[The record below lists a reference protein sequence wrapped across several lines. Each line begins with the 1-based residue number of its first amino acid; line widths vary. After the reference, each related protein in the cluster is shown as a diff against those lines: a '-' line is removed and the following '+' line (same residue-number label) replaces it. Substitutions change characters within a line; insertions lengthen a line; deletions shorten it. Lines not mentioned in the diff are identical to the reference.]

1 MKNFDDLLAKAKEQ
15 KTKTII
21 ATKAEDS
28 SSILALK
35 EACDEG
41 FAKGVLVGEKAVIE
55 KKTKELNF
63 VKGLE
68 EIIDIKD
75 PVEAANESVKLISKG
90 RGDILLK
97 GSLHTDILLSAVLN
111 KEWGLRT
118 GKMLSHV
125 LIIKVPAYHKLLFIT
140 DAAMNIAPDLECKK
154 HILQNAIDL
163 AGKLHLQ
170 DVKAA
175 CLAAIEDVNPKMQCT
190 IDAAALSKMADR
202 GQITGAKV
210 DGPLAFDN
218 AISPKAVEIKGIKS
232 SVAGN
237 ADILL
242 VPEIEAG
249 NILFKGLVYF
259 AEESTAAGIILGAK
273 CPIAL
278 LSRADSDRSKFYSL
292 VLCALSA
299 HK

>member
-1 MKNFDDLLAKAKEQ
+1 MKNFDELLVKAKEQ

-21 ATKAEDS
+21 VTKAEDS
-28 SSILALK
+28 SAMLALK
-35 EACDEG
+35 KACDEG
-41 FAKGVLVGEKAVIE
+41 FARGVLVGEKAVIE
-55 KKTKELNF
+55 KKAKELNF

-75 PVEAANESVKLISKG
+75 PADASNESVKLISKG

-97 GSLHTDILLSAVLN
+97 GSLHTDILLSAALN

-118 GKMLSHV
+118 SKMLSHV

-154 HILQNAIDL
+154 HILQNAVDL
-163 AGKLHLQ
+163 AGKLQIQ
-170 DVKAA
+170 DIKAA
-175 CLAAIEDVNPKMQCT
+175 CLASIEDVNPKMQCT

-202 GQITGAKV
+202 GQIMNAKV
-210 DGPLAFDN
+210 DGPLAFDI

-232 SVAGN
+232 RVAGD

-242 VPEIEAG
+242 VPHIEAG

-259 AEESTAAGIILGAK
+259 AEDSTAAGIILGAK

-299 HK
+299 N

>member
-15 KTKTII
+15 KTKTIV
-21 ATKAEDS
+21 ATKAEDPTTL
-28 SSILALK
+28 LALK

-41 FAKGVLVGEKAVIE
+41 FAKGILIGEKIAIE
-55 KKTKELNF
+55 KELNKLNF
-63 VKGLE
+63 VKGIE
-68 EIIDIKD
+68 DIIDIKD
-75 PVEAANESVKLISKG
+75 PVEASNESVKIISRG
-90 RGDILLK
+90 AGDILLK
-97 GSLHTDILLSAVLN
+97 GLLHTDILLSAVLN

-125 LIIKVPAYHKLLFIT
+125 LIIKVPAYRKLLFIT
-140 DAAMNIAPDLECKK
+140 DAAMNIGPDLECKK

-163 AGKLHLQ
+163 AGKLHVQ
-170 DVKAA
+170 DIKAA
-175 CLAAIEDVNPKMQCT
+175 CLAAVEDVNPKMQCT
-190 IDAAALSKMADR
+190 LDAASLSKMADR
-202 GQITGAKV
+202 GQIKGAKV

-232 SVAGN
+232 AVAGD

-242 VPEIEAG
+242 VPEIESG

>member
-1 MKNFDDLLAKAKEQ
+1 MKNFDELLAKVKEQ
-15 KTKTII
+15 KTKTIVI
-21 ATKAEDS
+21 TKAEDDS
-28 SSILALK
+28 ALRALQ

-41 FAKGVLVGEKAVIE
+41 FARGVLIGERAVIE
-55 KKTKELNF
+55 KKAKELNF
-63 VKGLE
+63 VKGIE

-75 PVEAANESVKLISKG
+75 PFEASNESVKIISKG
-90 RGDILLK
+90 AADILLK

-140 DAAMNIAPDLECKK
+140 DAAMNIAPDLDCKK
-154 HILQNAIDL
+154 HIMQNAIDL
-163 AGKLHLQ
+163 AGKLHIQ

-190 IDAAALSKMADR
+190 LDAAALSKMADR

-232 SVAGN
+232 QVAGN

-242 VPEIEAG
+242 VPQIEAG

-259 AEESTAAGIILGAK
+259 AEESIAAGIIVGAK

-278 LSRADSDRSKFYSL
+278 LSRADNDRSKFYSL
-292 VLCALSA
+292 VLCALASN
-299 HK
+299 